1 MEPPSPSVSL
11 KSKEYTLKSENRTFK
26 IKICLSSEITI
37 EVNELD
43 KIQGIFYSSTFS
55 LEALI
60 KLSKGFRVCEDIKE
74 AYDIIEQIFQNEKAS
89 INAINENEIS
99 LIIKV
104 DLPGG
109 KIQEVNLT
117 LNKKEMNR
125 NTLIEELVRK
135 VNQLEE
141 ENKVIK
147 EKLNL
152 FEKYFADEIK
162 YKKMFEEVG
171 LDSKIITKKDD
182 IEFITKRLIN
192 NDENLNDENLRQKKI
207 NYNLIY
213 RGTRDGDSLNNF
225 HNRVDNKNSHLSIIE
240 TIKGLKFGVFIE
252 KPFKGTNTSINDNKC
267 FVFSLNLKKIYNAK
281 NGANNVNDMPDYII
295 NLYNQ
300 PICIVENYLSNNKSY
315 TCTKSNADA
324 SFTGF
329 IKDFELNNNEQY
341 FQVKELETFQIVFN

>member
-1 MEPPSPSVSL
+1 
-11 KSKEYTLKSENRTFK
+11 
-26 IKICLSSEITI
+26 
-37 EVNELD
+37 
-43 KIQGIFYSSTFS
+43 
-55 LEALI
+55 
-60 KLSKGFRVCEDIKE
+60 
-74 AYDIIEQIFQNEKAS
+74 
-89 INAINENEIS
+89 
-99 LIIKV
+99 
-104 DLPGG
+104 
-109 KIQEVNLT
+109 
-117 LNKKEMNR
+117 MNR

-192 NDENLNDENLRQKKI
+192 NDENLKQKKI

-225 HNRVDNKNSHLSIIE
+225 HNKVDNKNSHLSIIE
-240 TIKGLKFGVFIE
+240 TIKGFKFGVFIE
-252 KPFKGTNTSINDNKC
+252 TPFKGTKSPINDNKC

-281 NGANNVNDMPDYII
+281 NGANNINDCTSCII
-295 NLYNQ
+295 HLYNQ
-300 PICIVENYLSNNKSY
+300 PICIVGNYLSNNKSY
-315 TCTKSNADA
+315 TCTKSDADA

-329 IKDFELNNNEQY
+329 IKDYELNNNEKY

>member
-37 EVNELD
+37 EINELD

-89 INAINENEIS
+89 INTINENEIS

-147 EKLNL
+147 ERLNL
-152 FEKYFADEIK
+152 FEKYFADVIK
-162 YKKMFEEVG
+162 YKKMIEEVG

-192 NDENLNDENLRQKKI
+192 NDENLKQKKI

-225 HNRVDNKNSHLSIIE
+225 HNKVDNKNSHLSIIE
-240 TIKGLKFGVFIE
+240 TIKGFKFGVFIE
-252 KPFKGTNTSINDNKC
+252 TPFKGTKSPINDNKC

-281 NGANNVNDMPDYII
+281 NGANNINDCTSCII
-295 NLYNQ
+295 HLYNH
-300 PICIVENYLSNNKSY
+300 PICIVENYLSNNNSY
-315 TCTKSNADA
+315 TCAKSDADT

-329 IKDFELNNNEQY
+329 IKDYELNSDEQY